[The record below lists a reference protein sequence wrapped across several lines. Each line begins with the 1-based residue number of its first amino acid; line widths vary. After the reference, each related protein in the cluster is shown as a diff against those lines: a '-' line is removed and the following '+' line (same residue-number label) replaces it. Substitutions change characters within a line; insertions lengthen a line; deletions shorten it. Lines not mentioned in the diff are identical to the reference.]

1 MANIRFL
8 DQIPISSFQTT
19 DGSNG
24 SNPFPYTGSA
34 EISGSLA
41 VDGDVTATTYF
52 GDGSNLTG
60 INSNPFPYTGSA
72 EITGSLGVTGSVEF
86 KTEVGG
92 TDFFIIKSGSVDN
105 LKVNGEGI
113 VQFFA
118 YADNYTPTPVLGG
131 IYFTTS
137 SFYVG
142 LE

>member
-41 VDGDVTATTYF
+41 VDGDVTV
-52 GDGSNLTG
+52 
-60 INSNPFPYTGSA
+60 TGSL
-72 EITGSLGVTGSVEF
+72 EVTGSLGVTGSVEF

-118 YADNYTPTPVLGG
+118 YADNFTPTAVLGG
-131 IYFTTS
+131 MYFTTS
-137 SFYVG
+137 SFFVG